1 MTDHETRGIED
12 LAARLRDAGV
22 APGDSVCPA
31 VMGVIGGRTPAE
43 MNAVRTVQA
52 LRGLSGVA
60 AVLLAALVLLTWI
73 VSPVEPA
80 GRIGI
85 EEPSIASFEEQ
96 QLEDSATESTI
107 LTALFVNG
115 MTP

>member
-1 MTDHETRGIED
+1 MTDNESRAIGD
-12 LAARLRDAGV
+12 LAARLRDARV

-31 VMGVIGGRTPAE
+31 VMGSIGGRTPAQ
-43 MNAVRTVQA
+43 MNTVRSVQA

-60 AVLLAALVLLTWI
+60 AVLLAALVLVTWI
-73 VSPVEPA
+73 VAPPEDV
-80 GRIGI
+80 GRIGV